1 MRKDDGID
9 FPDDRADRIHPLL
22 VVLLQRFDGGCI
34 DTSVSPCMACELVA
48 LGLQRIRD
56 DLCFRHILIIVELW
70 MLIQPDRLVRVQ
82 MLRIAREVDRIR
94 AITEHAVITG
104 QRDHAVS
111 VVVGEIRMR
120 VDETGEK
127 RHDVVI
133 TDQRLAVFIDVFA
146 LHLSVLVEDQLRGD
160 ALIFIRV
167 IVAQVVLGHNDRVLA
182 GREHKVCIFLKM
194 NFPVLVTVL
203 RHKVVHRDEHTAV
216 VVHLLRDRVEFVNGA
231 HPGVVVIC
239 DKIAGDRRVKSA
251 RIVEERVIEHMR
263 NLLDVVRDTGRLRVG
278 IALDRSHIVRV
289 GLVSR
294 LGLNI
299 RNCGIII
306 VHGSHPV

>member
-1 MRKDDGID
+1 
-9 FPDDRADRIHPLL
+9 
-22 VVLLQRFDGGCI
+22 
-34 DTSVSPCMACELVA
+34 
-48 LGLQRIRD
+48 
-56 DLCFRHILIIVELW
+56 
-70 MLIQPDRLVRVQ
+70 
-82 MLRIAREVDRIR
+82 
-94 AITEHAVITG
+94 
-104 QRDHAVS
+104 
-111 VVVGEIRMR
+111 MR

-167 IVAQVVLGHNDRVLA
+167 IVAQVVLRHNDRVLA

-216 VVHLLRDRVEFVNGA
+216 VVHLLRDRVEFVDGA
-231 HPGVVVIC
+231 HPCVIVIC
-239 DKIAGDRRVKSA
+239 DKISGDRRVESA
-251 RIVEERVIEHMR
+251 RIVKERMIEHMR
-263 NLLDVVRDTGRLRVG
+263 DFLNIVRDAGRLRVRV
-278 IALDRSHIVRV
+278 ALDRGHIVRV
-289 GLVSR
+289 GLISR
-294 LGLNI
+294 LGLDV
-299 RNCGIII
+299 RDRSVII